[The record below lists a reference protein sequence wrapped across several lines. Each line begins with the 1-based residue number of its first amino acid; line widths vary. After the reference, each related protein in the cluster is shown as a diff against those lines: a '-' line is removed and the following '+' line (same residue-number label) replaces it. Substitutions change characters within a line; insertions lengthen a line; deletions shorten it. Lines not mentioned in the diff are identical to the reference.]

1 VKKKKKE
8 KTIDWA
14 KWIEDANWQTPSN
27 WMTNEEFVKKFS
39 LMLLDQ
45 LNRSIP
51 SDKPHHPG
59 DLMNITWSLSES
71 AYRTLEEFY

>member
-1 VKKKKKE
+1 MKKKKKE

-45 LNRSIP
+45 LNRSI
-51 SDKPHHPG
+51 SSNKPHHPG
-59 DLMNITWSLSES
+59 DLMNIAWSLSES